1 MQKLE
6 KLYRKNYTGETV
18 VKTLVWE
25 NSQWHSTAEFAPSNV
40 VNNQISNRA
49 VVIGNGP
56 SRLELYPQG
65 NLLNMLATHRGG
77 LLAAG
82 ALQTYGCNALYR
94 DFTPDFLVASND
106 MANELAASGYCDNNI
121 VYGSSDAVIG
131 HPGKFYLV
139 PQNPG
144 WNAGAIA
151 TYLACFDGHKQ
162 VYLIGHDCHSNEQ
175 FVNYNVYA
183 GTDNYTEF
191 NAPNTEQ
198 YFILAMLE
206 VMKTYSD
213 VEFIRVMPNMNWYT
227 PEEWK
232 YLLNFRQI
240 GFNEF
245 VKEVDL

>member
-25 NSQWHSTAEFAPSNV
+25 NSQWHSTDEFAPSNV

>member
-1 MQKLE
+1 MIQIK
-6 KLYRKNYTGETV
+6 KLYRGDYIGENV
-18 VKTLVWE
+18 LKTLTWTQGAWE
-25 NSQWHSTAEFAPSNV
+25 HEHEYAPNAV
-40 VNNQISNRA
+40 TNNQISNKA

-56 SRLELYPQG
+56 SRLELYPNG
-65 NLLNMLATHRGG
+65 NVLTNLLNHKGG

-82 ALQTYGCNALYR
+82 AIQTYGCNALYR
-94 DFTPDFLVASND
+94 DCTTDFLIASND

-206 VMKTYSD
+206 VMRTYYD
-213 VEFIRVMPNMNWYT
+213 VEFIRVMPTGDWYC
-227 PEEWK
+227 PDKWK
-232 YLLNFRQI
+232 YLVNFRQI